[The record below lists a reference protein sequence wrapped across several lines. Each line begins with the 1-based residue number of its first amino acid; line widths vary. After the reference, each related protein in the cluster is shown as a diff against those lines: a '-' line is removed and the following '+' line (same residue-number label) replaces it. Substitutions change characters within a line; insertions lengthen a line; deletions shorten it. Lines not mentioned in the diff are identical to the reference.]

1 MLKNIFG
8 KKHKKQEPTLD
19 AKRKIEEAKKTLG
32 GEIPEITDEM
42 IDMMLEGKIPGMPK
56 IGPMQKMAIK
66 SLKKMNPQKRK
77 EVFAEAMQKM
87 QEKGGGVENEEIA
100 KQIEEMKNAGVINSK
115 QYKIARKK
123 LGLE

>member
-8 KKHKKQEPTLD
+8 KKKKKEEQTLD
-19 AKRKIEEAKKTLG
+19 TKRKVASAKKTLG

-66 SLKKMNPQKRK
+66 SLKKMDPQKRK
-77 EVFAEAMQKM
+77 EVFAEAMGKM
-87 QEKGGGVENEEIA
+87 KEKGGDSNEEIA
-100 KQIEEMKNAGVINSK
+100 KQIEEMKNSGVINSK

>member
-8 KKHKKQEPTLD
+8 KKNRKEEQTLD
-19 AKRKIEEAKKTLG
+19 TKRKVTDAKKTLG

-56 IGPMQKMAIK
+56 IGPMQRMAIK

-77 EVFAEAMQKM
+77 EVFAEAMGKM
-87 QEKGGGVENEEIA
+87 KNDGEKGNEEMA
-100 KQIEEMKNAGVINSK
+100 KQIEEMKNSGVINSK